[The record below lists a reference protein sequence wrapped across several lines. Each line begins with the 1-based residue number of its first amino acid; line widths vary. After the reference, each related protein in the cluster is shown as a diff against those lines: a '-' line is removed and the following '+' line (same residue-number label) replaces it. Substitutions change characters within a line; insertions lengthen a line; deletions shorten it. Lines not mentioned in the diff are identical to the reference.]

1 MDILAVVIDL
11 ERPAHALLF
20 SGGLAFIIVFAFLT
34 GTFTEEHEDSFFW
47 GLCAAILLVVT
58 VISICFSF
66 TSFTRLFRY
75 GWEYRR
81 GPPVQQIQESNK
93 SVVEKLSEVSP
104 EYTVENKPEV
114 EPTPAPTQ

>member
-1 MDILAVVIDL
+1 MDILALAIDL

-20 SGGLAFIIVFAFLT
+20 TGGLAFIIVFAFLT
-34 GTFTEEHEDSFFW
+34 GANTEEHEGSFFW
-47 GLCAAILLVVT
+47 GLCAAILLVTT
-58 VISICFSF
+58 VISICVSF

-75 GWEYRR
+75 GWEYRT
-81 GPPVQQIQESNK
+81 GAPVQQIQESNK